1 MKNFKITFAYDGYR
15 FYEVISAETA
25 EDACDYLKHL
35 KGISKTINCEETTEQ
50 TELVA
55 TQEELE
61 KIRTP
66 FWKKE
71 GAESAE
77 EWSEYQAYWQEI
89 DDKAFQEALKT
100 APDDWDFEDVAQS
113 YEINVMT
120 FDEWKKSRKN

>member
-1 MKNFKITFAYDGYR
+1 MKNFRMDYTYDGYR
-15 FYEVISAETA
+15 FWDVVAAETA
-25 EDACDYLKHL
+25 EEAKEQFEHDDNGRIVFKVTETA
-35 KGISKTINCEETTEQ
+35 EEPTY
-50 TELVA
+50 VV

-77 EWSEYQAYWQEI
+77 EWIEYQAYWHEI

-113 YEINVMT
+113 YEIDAMT
-120 FDEWKKSRKN
+120 FEEWKKSRKN